1 MSLRAEEV
9 TVGYAIDVPIL
20 TNVSINITPGRTTAI
35 IGPNGAGKST
45 LLKTLCGLL
54 KPIMGRIFL
63 GDREITHL
71 PPREILKLGI
81 SYIPQDN
88 LLFPKLSVEHNL
100 KIAAKVLGIPD
111 KVTESRLAEI
121 LRQFPSL
128 ERKMKQQAGD
138 LSGGLQK
145 MVSIARTIITDSRI
159 LLFDEPTAG
168 LSPIIALEIYDKIV
182 SLKEQGKTIVLVDH
196 NLREAM
202 DVSDYVYVLNAG
214 KVTHQGSVADLRG
227 SLDSIVQSW
236 LRVS

>member
-168 LSPIIALEIYDKIV
+168 LSPIIALEIYDKIM